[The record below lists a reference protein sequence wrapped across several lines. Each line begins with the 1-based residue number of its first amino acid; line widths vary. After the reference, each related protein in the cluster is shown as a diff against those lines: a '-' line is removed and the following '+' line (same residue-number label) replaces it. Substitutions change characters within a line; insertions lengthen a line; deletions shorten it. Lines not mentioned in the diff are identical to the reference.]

1 MKTTLSD
8 SALKALVILLGDED
22 RRTYRIA
29 REHLLGA
36 GARALPYLQEGARS
50 PDPLVRGRS
59 RLLLEEM
66 RLADLEERW
75 QMFAAQPEGAMDLEE
90 GALLIA
96 AYGTPDLD
104 PAAVSRELDGLA
116 ATLRAR
122 MPADAPLEERA
133 HLLCQYLGG
142 ELGFRASEQHDPDS
156 SFLNRVLDRRA
167 GGDLALAAVYILV
180 GKRLGLSMHGI
191 GLPGHFIV
199 QVDREGAPIYIDPV
213 SGRIWSRADCF
224 NYLRSIGIGPVE
236 AYLRPS
242 SARRTVARM
251 LVKLVNAYT
260 QMGDERRATQV
271 HRFLDIVTGQE

>member
-8 SALKALVILLGDED
+8 SELKALVILLGDED

-29 REHLLGA
+29 REHLLAA
-36 GARALPYLQEGARS
+36 GQRALPHLQEGSRS

-75 QMFAAQPEGAMDLEE
+75 QAYAAQPDGAMDLEE

-96 AYGTPDLD
+96 AYGAPDLD
-104 PAAVSRELDGLA
+104 PAAVARELDAMA
-116 ATLRAR
+116 ATLRER
-122 MPADAPLEERA
+122 MPEGASLEERV
-133 HLLCQYLGG
+133 HLLCQYLGT
-142 ELGFRASEQHDPDS
+142 ELGFRASDHQDPDS
-156 SFLNRVLDRRA
+156 AFLHRVLERRA
-167 GGDLALAAVYILV
+167 GGDLALAAVYMLV
-180 GKRLGLSMHGI
+180 GKRLGLAMHGI

-199 QVDREGAPIYIDPV
+199 QVDREGGPLYIDPAT
-213 SGRIWSRADCF
+213 GRLWTRTDCF

-260 QMGDERRATQV
+260 QMGDERRASQV